1 MRVGKF
7 YFNAHH
13 LNNVTL
19 ISKLVSKRPFS
30 RLVMYERFF
39 LPLIENIIQYLGK
52 VSKVT
57 LLILMKVFSENKQV

>member
-30 RLVMYERFF
+30 NVRTVSL
-39 LPLIENIIQYLGK
+39 LLIENIIQYLSK

-57 LLILMKVFSENKQV
+57 LLILMKVFSGNKQV